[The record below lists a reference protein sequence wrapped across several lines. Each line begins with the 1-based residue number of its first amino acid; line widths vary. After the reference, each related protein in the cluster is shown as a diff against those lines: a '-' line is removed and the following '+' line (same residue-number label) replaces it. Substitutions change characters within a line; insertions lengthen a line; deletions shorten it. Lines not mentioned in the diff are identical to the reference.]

1 MIQKVARFSMIFAAL
16 CCYPARGQSPPAVL
30 KVELQN
36 LVFYEIDTADSS
48 QFGINRDMT
57 LSTLSCTA
65 PSFQGHL
72 GNRFV
77 ALGDIV
83 AVNGQPSKGTYA
95 ASGTT
100 LCISPTPVPGQ
111 PIADTTHGPM
121 VVETFEFLAS
131 DGTPVGTVMSN
142 GLRIGRTPPPGL
154 PAGTLN
160 NAIVGGTGAFFGAR
174 GQVGNPN
181 PTEGLSDAGVNGTRS
196 IREDPGMRR
205 VNGGQ
210 HVVFTLYVVPLFR
223 PETAMTA
230 NGPAVSHSNDF
241 SPVSASKPAAAGE
254 ILSLFATGLGPT
266 RPGVDPGQTFPS
278 DPPAVV
284 NSPLQ
289 VTVNGKPAEVLGAVG
304 LPGTVDGYQ
313 VNFRVPPETG
323 KGPAAIQVS
332 VAWIAGTPVSIPVQ

>member
-1 MIQKVARFSMIFAAL
+1 MSQRVALFSIIFVAL
-16 CCYPARGQSPPAVL
+16 CSHPAWGQPPPTVL

-36 LVFYEIDTADSS
+36 LVFYEIDDSS
-48 QFGINRDMT
+48 QFGINPGMT

-72 GNRFV
+72 GNRLV

-83 AVNGQPSKGTYA
+83 AVNGQPLKGTHA
-95 ASGTT
+95 SSGTT
-100 LCISPTPVPGQ
+100 LCISPTPLPGQ

-121 VVETFEFLAS
+121 EVVTYESLAS
-131 DGTPVGTVMSN
+131 DGTPIGTIMAN

-160 NAIVGGTGAFFGAR
+160 TAIVGGAGAFFGAR
-174 GQVGNPN
+174 GQIGNPN
-181 PTEGLSDAGVNGTRS
+181 PNEGVSDAGVDGNRS
-196 IREDPGMRR
+196 IREDPGMRP

-230 NGPAVSHSNDF
+230 NGPAVNHANDF
-241 SPVSASKPAAAGE
+241 SLVSASKPAAAGE

-266 RPGVDPGQTFPS
+266 RPGVDAGQPFPS
-278 DPPAVV
+278 DAPAVV

-289 VTVNGKPAEVLGAVG
+289 VTVNGKPTEVLGAVG
-304 LPGTVDGYQ
+304 LPGAVEGYQ

-323 KGPAAIQVS
+323 KGEQ
-332 VAWIAGTPVSIPVQ
+332 